1 MKVVEQMLSRYA
13 REEDE
18 PGTCVLKEMVA
29 PGFTE
34 GDRQAIEAAYRDK
47 VGEEVRFIVQL
58 VDDIPLTARGKLK
71 MLDSRVS
78 PG

>member
-1 MKVVEQMLSRYA
+1 MA
-13 REEDE
+13 
-18 PGTCVLKEMVA
+18 A
-29 PGFTE
+29 PEFTE

-71 MLDSRVS
+71 MLDSRVP